1 MIHKEKI
8 RNPFGLRIFH
18 LAGDEGFEPPQTE
31 SESGVLPL
39 HKSSMRPF
47 RLPRYKQHGYY
58 STETKN
64 VKHYFAVFL
73 KVFRGCGRHGQSAC
87 KLCAQTAYFARFI
100 LLQTAAYSAKTIRAS
115 SRSAY
120 RQRALCGHAGENYHA
135 VRREDSSCIPFF
147 EIWRS
152 LS

>member
-39 HKSSMRPF
+39 HKSSMWPF
-47 RLPRYKQHGYY
+47 RLPRHKQHGYY

-64 VKHYFAVFL
+64 VKHYFPFSATFFL
-73 KVFRGCGRHGQSAC
+73 RLQG
-87 KLCAQTAYFARFI
+87 ARI
-100 LLQTAAYSAKTIRAS
+100 GKKICTEKK
-115 SRSAY
+115 
-120 RQRALCGHAGENYHA
+120 EK
-135 VRREDSSCIPFF
+135 
-147 EIWRS
+147 
-152 LS
+152 